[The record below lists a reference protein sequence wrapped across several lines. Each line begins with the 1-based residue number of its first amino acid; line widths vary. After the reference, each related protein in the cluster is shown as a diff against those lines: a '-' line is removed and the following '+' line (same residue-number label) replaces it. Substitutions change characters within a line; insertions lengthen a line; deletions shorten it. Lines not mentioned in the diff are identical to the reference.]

1 MDKIPMITSILIVL
15 VIAIISSLF
24 ALDVISLNEGVE
36 TTTRV
41 VSVLVILGLASIV
54 IIFITRKRK

>member
-1 MDKIPMITSILIVL
+1 MITSILIVL